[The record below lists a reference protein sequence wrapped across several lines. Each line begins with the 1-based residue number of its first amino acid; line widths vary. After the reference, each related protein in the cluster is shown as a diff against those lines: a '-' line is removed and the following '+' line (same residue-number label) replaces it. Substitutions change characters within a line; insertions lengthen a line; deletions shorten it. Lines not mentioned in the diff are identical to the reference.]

1 MNITASSSMFISS
14 LKSFEFSS
22 FFSIHKYIFAKQ
34 YKEKAINMDTKT
46 YQLKWLKK
54 DMKNI
59 VLRQQESKERKT
71 WSLMFAFGEKVLG

>member
-1 MNITASSSMFISS
+1 MFISS

-22 FFSIHKYIFAKQ
+22 LLSIHKYIFAKQ
-34 YKEKAINMDTKT
+34 YKEKTINMDTKT

-54 DMKNI
+54 DMKNT
-59 VLRQQESKERKT
+59 VLRQQQSKERKT